1 MKVFNL
7 KNMIKGWFV
16 GDFEPTVFQT
26 KDFEVAVKHYKK
38 GDSEEAHVHKIA
50 TEITVIVSGQVG
62 MGHRFFSKGDIV
74 VIEPGEFTNFKAF
87 SDTTTVCVKIPS
99 VKGDKYDSSK

>member
-1 MKVFNL
+1 MKLFRL
-7 KNMIKGWFV
+7 KSMVKGWFV
-16 GDFEPTVFQT
+16 GDFEPAVFQT

-50 TEITVIVSGQVG
+50 TEITVVVSGRVKMNG
-62 MGHRFFSKGDIV
+62 RVFCDNDII
-74 VIEPGEFTNFKAF
+74 VIEPKDSTEFFAI
-87 SDTTTVCVKIPS
+87 DDATTVCVKVPS